1 MLDTFVLNNYV
12 PFITCIIN
20 FSFLFKYRKPH
31 LITTIS
37 IWNKNINASYME
49 ITLFKKNVN
58 AEAEISGLAIGMS
71 IFNNLR
77 WQLIADHNERP
88 NRVQ

>member
-1 MLDTFVLNNYV
+1 
-12 PFITCIIN
+12 
-20 FSFLFKYRKPH
+20 
-31 LITTIS
+31 
-37 IWNKNINASYME
+37 ME